1 VFEGRDRV
9 RVALS
14 QDGRNRIVD
23 AMTFSPFD
31 KRLLEEGLAYF
42 SRPRLA
48 SLLELLGTS
57 ERERVD
63 ALITMLKTAPPDE
76 FDEAVDIFER
86 ATAKAS
92 RQRAWEDDR
101 ADEEEPRRKRYSA
114 AAERREQRRRTG

>member
-1 VFEGRDRV
+1 
-9 RVALS
+9 
-14 QDGRNRIVD
+14 
-23 AMTFSPFD
+23 MTFSPFD
-31 KRLLEEGLAYF
+31 KRLMVEGLAYF

-63 ALITMLKTAPPDE
+63 VLVTMLKNAPPDE
-76 FDEAVDIFER
+76 FDEAVDLFER
-86 ATAKAS
+86 ATARAA
-92 RQRAWEDDR
+92 RQRGWEHHR